1 MIWKRPLGG
10 GANRRASENSKHLS
24 EVLRAVRMGPWGG
37 GGVGV
42 PDRHSSVS
50 AQRPGKKRHIQ
61 GQLAELPGIGQRLG
75 DEVCDEKEI
84 LSG

>member
-1 MIWKRPLGG
+1 
-10 GANRRASENSKHLS
+10 
-24 EVLRAVRMGPWGG
+24 MGPWGG